1 MVSVPT
7 KVEVASGN
15 DHVLVVA
22 VVTPETWNCTFLVL
36 SDSSMIYVVESDR
49 DLFVRVT
56 VAEFLVESE
65 VLSTLP
71 RPTSPLT
78 IPVVC

>member
-1 MVSVPT
+1 
-7 KVEVASGN
+7 
-15 DHVLVVA
+15 
-22 VVTPETWNCTFLVL
+22 
-36 SDSSMIYVVESDR
+36 MIYVVESDR

-78 IPVVC
+78 IPVGVLITGLVSVLFVSVCVADLPTDLSEPVISPSL